1 MRKLIKLFKP
11 FNSKIDN
18 KGKSNGLKN
27 VYVLGTV
34 SLFNDI
40 SSEMIYPLIPS
51 FIKSVLGLGPAF
63 LGILEG
69 IAESTNSI
77 LKLFTGYFSDK
88 IKKRKPFAVGG
99 YTLSNLL
106 RPLIGFSGSWGMLI
120 FLRFSDRVGKG
131 IRTSPRDAMIADFS
145 PPGRRG
151 FAFGFQ
157 RGMDHTGAVL
167 GSITASLLLYF
178 FTVEIK
184 TIFLLSVIPGI
195 IAVLLI
201 IFGVRSTYKRDD
213 ISKNVIGSPKKQ
225 LTTNGVSAGKKE
237 ILKFSDFKKL
247 GKRFNLYLVIL
258 VIFTLGN
265 STDAFLL
272 LRASDLG
279 YQVAVIPLL
288 WAVLHISKAV
298 FCVLGG
304 HLSDKIGR
312 KVMILS
318 GWFVYFLTY
327 VGFAYFDKRYLIY
340 ILFVVYGLYFG
351 LTEGVE
357 RALVADI
364 VPGGSLGTAYGFYN
378 LSLGI
383 ATLPASIIF
392 GFIWEA
398 YSFKAAFLTG
408 ALISMV
414 ASIMLLFLRLGKS
427 NNREPGSTF
436 N

>member
-1 MRKLIKLFKP
+1 MFKYSNLRRERIKK
-11 FNSKIDN
+11 NN
-18 KGKSNGLKN
+18 RLKN
-27 VYVLGTV
+27 VYVLGAV
-34 SLFNDI
+34 SLFNDF

-51 FIKSVLGLGPAF
+51 FVKSVIGLGPAF

-77 LKLFTGYFSDK
+77 LKLFAGYFSDK

-99 YTLSNLL
+99 YAISNLL
-106 RPLIGFSGSWGMLI
+106 RPLIGLTRSWGVLL

-131 IRTSPRDAMIADFS
+131 IRTSPRDAMIADYS
-145 PPGRRG
+145 PTDRRG

-178 FTVEIK
+178 FTIELK

-195 IAVLLI
+195 IAVLLM
-201 IFGVRSTYKRDD
+201 IFGVRSIHKKDGILKNRVEVPEKYLTRD
-213 ISKNVIGSPKKQ
+213 KNTI
-225 LTTNGVSAGKKE
+225 GKKE

-247 GKRFNLYLVIL
+247 GKQFSLYLVVL

-272 LRASDLG
+272 LRASEVG
-279 YQVAVIPLL
+279 FQITVIPLL
-288 WAVLHISKAV
+288 WAILHISKAL
-298 FCVLGG
+298 FCILGG
-304 HLSDKIGR
+304 YISDKIGR

-327 VGFAYFDKRYLIY
+327 LGFAYFNEYYLIY
-340 ILFVVYGLYFG
+340 LLFIIYGLYFG

-357 RALVADI
+357 KALVADI
-364 VPGGSLGTAYGFYN
+364 VPKENIGTAYGFYN

-383 ATLPASIIF
+383 TTLPASVIF
-392 GFIWEA
+392 GLIWKA
-398 YSFKAAFLTG
+398 YSFRAAFLTG
-408 ALISMV
+408 ALISIV
-414 ASIMLLFLRLGKS
+414 SSLMLLFLKFGKKDS
-427 NNREPGSTF
+427 K
-436 N
+436 

>member
-1 MRKLIKLFKP
+1 MFKYSNLRRERIKK
-11 FNSKIDN
+11 NN
-18 KGKSNGLKN
+18 RLKN
-27 VYVLGTV
+27 VYVLGAV
-34 SLFNDI
+34 SLFNDF
-40 SSEMIYPLIPS
+40 SSEMIYPLIPL
-51 FIKSVLGLGPAF
+51 FVKSVLGLGPAF

-69 IAESTNSI
+69 IAESTSSI
-77 LKLFTGYFSDK
+77 LKLFAGYFSDK

-99 YTLSNLL
+99 YAISNLL
-106 RPLIGFSGSWGMLI
+106 RPLIGLTRSWGVLL

-131 IRTSPRDAMIADFS
+131 IRTSPRDAMIADYS
-145 PPGRRG
+145 PIERRG
-151 FAFGFQ
+151 YAFGFQ

-178 FTVEIK
+178 FTIELK

-195 IAVLLI
+195 IAVLLM
-201 IFGVRSTYKRDD
+201 IFGVRNIQKRDKIEVPRKYV
-213 ISKNVIGSPKKQ
+213 ISNK
-225 LTTNGVSAGKKE
+225 TTDGKKE

-247 GKRFNLYLVIL
+247 SKQFSLYLVVL

-272 LRASDLG
+272 LRASEAG
-279 YQVAVIPLL
+279 FQITVIPLL
-288 WAVLHISKAV
+288 WAILHISKAV

-304 HLSDKIGR
+304 YISDKIGR

-327 VGFAYFDKRYLIY
+327 LGFAYFNEYYLIY
-340 ILFVVYGLYFG
+340 LLFIIYGLYFG

-357 RALVADI
+357 KALVADI
-364 VPGGSLGTAYGFYN
+364 VPRGNLGTAYGFYN

-392 GFIWEA
+392 GFIWKA
-398 YSFKAAFLTG
+398 YSFRAAFLTG
-408 ALISMV
+408 AIISIA
-414 ASIMLLFLRLGKS
+414 ASIMLLFLRLGK
-427 NNREPGSTF
+427 F
-436 N
+436 NDKQQVSALN

>member
-1 MRKLIKLFKP
+1 MEKLRKMFKR
-11 FNSKIDN
+11 FSSKRKN
-18 KGKSNGLKN
+18 TQTNNNLKN
-27 VYVLGTV
+27 IYMLGSV
-34 SLFNDI
+34 SLFNDL

-99 YTLSNLL
+99 YALSNLS
-106 RPLIGFSGSWGMLI
+106 RPLIGLARSWGVLL
-120 FLRFSDRVGKG
+120 FLRFSDRMGKG

-145 PPGRRG
+145 PVNRRG

-157 RGMDHTGAVL
+157 RSMDHIGAVL
-167 GSITASLLLYF
+167 GSMTAGLLLYF
-178 FTVEIK
+178 FSVEIK
-184 TIFLLSVIPGI
+184 TIFLISAVPGV
-195 IAVLLI
+195 IAVLLM
-201 IFGVRSTYKRDD
+201 IFGVRSTYRRDNLVKNKAEPLEKYSA
-213 ISKNVIGSPKKQ
+213 SKNS
-225 LTTNGVSAGKKE
+225 TNSRKG

-247 GKRFNLYLVIL
+247 GKRFNLYLIIL

-272 LRASDLG
+272 LRASELG
-279 YQVAVIPLL
+279 YQIAAIPFL
-288 WAVLHISKAV
+288 WAILHISKAV

-312 KVMILS
+312 KIMILS

-327 VGFAYFDKRYLIY
+327 AGFAYFNKHYLIY
-340 ILFVVYGLYFG
+340 ILFIVYGLYFG

-364 VPGGSLGTAYGFYN
+364 VPEGNLGTAYGFYN

-392 GFIWEA
+392 GFIWKA
-398 YSFKAAFLTG
+398 YSFRAAFLTG
-408 ALISMV
+408 ALISIV
-414 ASIMLLFLRLGKS
+414 ASIMLLFLRLGKL
-427 NNREPGSTF
+427 NNKMQDSVL

>member
-1 MRKLIKLFKP
+1 MEKP
-11 FNSKIDN
+11 EKVFRLFNSK
-18 KGKSNGLKN
+18 KN
-27 VYVLGTV
+27 NTRRNNRFKNIYVLGAV
-34 SLFNDI
+34 SLFNDF

-51 FIKSVLGLGPAF
+51 FIKSVLGLGSAF

-99 YTLSNLL
+99 YALSNLL
-106 RPLIGFSGSWGMLI
+106 RPLIGLTGSWGMLL

-145 PPGRRG
+145 PTERRG

-157 RGMDHTGAVL
+157 RGMDHAGAVL
-167 GSITASLLLYF
+167 GSVTASLLLYF
-178 FTVEIK
+178 FTIEIK
-184 TIFLLSVIPGI
+184 TVFLLSVIPGI
-195 IAVLLI
+195 IAVLI
-201 IFGVRSTYKRDD
+201 MIFGVR
-213 ISKNVIGSPKKQ
+213 NVRKKDKMEIPRKYVTPNK
-225 LTTNGVSAGKKE
+225 TTAGKKE

-247 GKRFNLYLVIL
+247 GKRFNLYLAIL

-279 YQVAVIPLL
+279 YQIAAIPLL
-288 WAVLHISKAV
+288 WAILHISKAI

-312 KVMILS
+312 KMMILS

-327 VGFAYFDKRYLIY
+327 VGFAYFNKYYLIY
-340 ILFVVYGLYFG
+340 ILFIVYGLYFG

-364 VPGGSLGTAYGFYN
+364 VPGKNLGTAYGFYN

-383 ATLPASIIF
+383 TALPASIIF
-392 GFIWEA
+392 GFIWKV
-398 YSFKAAFLTG
+398 YSFRAAFLTG
-408 ALISMV
+408 ALISIA
-414 ASIMLLFLRLGKS
+414 ASIMLLFLRLGKG
-427 NNREPGSTF
+427 NNKQDSASD
-436 N
+436 

>member
-1 MRKLIKLFKP
+1 MFKYSNLRRERIKK
-11 FNSKIDN
+11 NN
-18 KGKSNGLKN
+18 RLKN
-27 VYVLGTV
+27 VYVLGAV
-34 SLFNDI
+34 SLFNDF
-40 SSEMIYPLIPS
+40 SSEMIYPLIPL
-51 FIKSVLGLGPAF
+51 FVKSVLGLGPAF

-69 IAESTNSI
+69 IAESTSSI
-77 LKLFTGYFSDK
+77 LKLFAGYFSDK

-99 YTLSNLL
+99 YAISNLL
-106 RPLIGFSGSWGMLI
+106 RPLIGLTRSWGVLL

-131 IRTSPRDAMIADFS
+131 IRTSPRDAMIADYS
-145 PPGRRG
+145 PIERRG

-178 FTVEIK
+178 FTIELK

-195 IAVLLI
+195 IAVLLM
-201 IFGVRSTYKRDD
+201 IFGVRNIQKRDKIEVPRKYV
-213 ISKNVIGSPKKQ
+213 ISNK
-225 LTTNGVSAGKKE
+225 TTNGKKE

-247 GKRFNLYLVIL
+247 GKRFSLYLVVL

-272 LRASDLG
+272 LRASEAG
-279 YQVAVIPLL
+279 FQITVIPLL
-288 WAVLHISKAV
+288 WAILHISKAV

-304 HLSDKIGR
+304 YISDKIGR

-327 VGFAYFDKRYLIY
+327 LGFAYFNEYYLIY
-340 ILFVVYGLYFG
+340 LLFIIYGLYFG

-357 RALVADI
+357 KALVADI
-364 VPGGSLGTAYGFYN
+364 VPRGNLGTAYGFYN

-392 GFIWEA
+392 GFIWKA
-398 YSFKAAFLTG
+398 YSFRAAFLTG
-408 ALISMV
+408 AIISIA
-414 ASIMLLFLRLGKS
+414 ASIMLLFLRLGK
-427 NNREPGSTF
+427 F
-436 N
+436 NDKQQVSALN

>member
-1 MRKLIKLFKP
+1 MFKYSNLRRERIK
-11 FNSKIDN
+11 
-18 KGKSNGLKN
+18 KSNRLKN
-27 VYVLGTV
+27 VYILGAV
-34 SLFNDI
+34 SLFNDF

-51 FIKSVLGLGPAF
+51 FVKSVLGLGPAF

-77 LKLFTGYFSDK
+77 LKLFAGYFSDK

-99 YTLSNLL
+99 YAISNLL
-106 RPLIGFSGSWGMLI
+106 RPLIGLTRSWGVLL

-131 IRTSPRDAMIADFS
+131 IRTSPRDAMIADYS
-145 PPGRRG
+145 PTDRRG

-178 FTVEIK
+178 FTIELK

-195 IAVLLI
+195 IAVLLM
-201 IFGVRSTYKRDD
+201 IFGVRSIHKKDGILKNRVEVPEKYLTRD
-213 ISKNVIGSPKKQ
+213 KNTI
-225 LTTNGVSAGKKE
+225 GKKE

-247 GKRFNLYLVIL
+247 GKQFSLYLVVL

-272 LRASDLG
+272 LRASEVG
-279 YQVAVIPLL
+279 FQITVIPLL
-288 WAVLHISKAV
+288 WAILHISKAL
-298 FCVLGG
+298 FCILGG
-304 HLSDKIGR
+304 YISDKIGR

-327 VGFAYFDKRYLIY
+327 LGFAYFNKYYLIY
-340 ILFVVYGLYFG
+340 LLFIIYGLYFG

-357 RALVADI
+357 KALVADI
-364 VPGGSLGTAYGFYN
+364 VPKENIGTAFGFYN

-392 GFIWEA
+392 GFIWKA
-398 YSFKAAFLTG
+398 YSFRAAFLTG
-408 ALISMV
+408 ALISIV
-414 ASIMLLFLRLGKS
+414 SSLMLLFLKFGKKDS
-427 NNREPGSTF
+427 K
-436 N
+436 

>member
-1 MRKLIKLFKP
+1 MFKYSNLRRERIKK
-11 FNSKIDN
+11 NN
-18 KGKSNGLKN
+18 RLKN
-27 VYVLGTV
+27 VYVLGAV
-34 SLFNDI
+34 SLFNDF

-51 FIKSVLGLGPAF
+51 FVKSVLGLGPAF

-69 IAESTNSI
+69 IAESTSSI
-77 LKLFTGYFSDK
+77 LKLFAGYFSDK

-99 YTLSNLL
+99 YAISNLL
-106 RPLIGFSGSWGMLI
+106 RPLIGLTRSWGVLI

-131 IRTSPRDAMIADFS
+131 IRTSPRDAMIADYS
-145 PPGRRG
+145 PIDRRG
-151 FAFGFQ
+151 FAFGLQ

-178 FTVEIK
+178 FTIELK

-195 IAVLLI
+195 IAVLLM
-201 IFGVRSTYKRDD
+201 IFGVRSTYGRDN
-213 ISKNVIGSPKKQ
+213 ILKNGIESPKKQ
-225 LTTNGVSAGKKE
+225 LTKNKAAAGKKE

-272 LRASDLG
+272 LRASEVG
-279 YQVAVIPLL
+279 YQIAAIPLL
-288 WAVLHISKAV
+288 WAILHISKAV

-304 HLSDKIGR
+304 HISDKIGR

-327 VGFAYFDKRYLIY
+327 LGFAYFDKHYLIY
-340 ILFVVYGLYFG
+340 ILFIIYGLYFG

-357 RALVADI
+357 KALVADI
-364 VPGGSLGTAYGFYN
+364 VPGGNLGTAYGFYN

-383 ATLPASIIF
+383 TTLPASIIF
-392 GFIWEA
+392 GLIWKA
-398 YSFKAAFLTG
+398 YSFRAAFLTG
-408 ALISMV
+408 ALISV
-414 ASIMLLFLRLGKS
+414 AASIMLLFLRMGKF
-427 NNREPGSTF
+427 NNKQQVSAL

>member
-1 MRKLIKLFKP
+1 VFKP
-11 FNSKIDN
+11 FNSKRDN
-18 KGKSNGLKN
+18 TSKNNRLKN
-27 VYVLGTV
+27 VYVLGAV
-34 SLFNDI
+34 SLFNDF

-77 LKLFTGYFSDK
+77 LKLFAGYFSDK
-88 IKKRKPFAVGG
+88 IKKRKPFVVGG
-99 YTLSNLL
+99 YALSNLL
-106 RPLIGFSGSWGMLI
+106 RPLIGLTRSWGVLL

-145 PPGRRG
+145 PAGRRG

-184 TIFLLSVIPGI
+184 TIFLLSAIPGF

-201 IFGVRSTYKRDD
+201 IFGVKSTYGRGN
-213 ISKNVIGSPKKQ
+213 ISKNGAGYPERCITKNKD
-225 LTTNGVSAGKKE
+225 TKGKKE
-237 ILKFSDFKKL
+237 ILRFSDFKKL
-247 GKRFNLYLVIL
+247 GKRFNLYLIIL

-272 LRASDLG
+272 LRASELG
-279 YQVAVIPLL
+279 YQIAAIPLL
-288 WAVLHISKAV
+288 WAILHISKAV

-312 KVMILS
+312 KIMILS

-327 VGFAYFDKRYLIY
+327 LGFAYFDKHYLIY
-340 ILFVVYGLYFG
+340 ILFVIYGLYFG

-364 VPGGSLGTAYGFYN
+364 VPGGNLGTAYGFYN

-392 GFIWEA
+392 GFIWKA
-398 YSFKAAFLTG
+398 YSFRAAFLTG
-408 ALISMV
+408 ALISII
-414 ASIMLLFLRLGKS
+414 ASIMLLFLRLGK
-427 NNREPGSTF
+427 F
-436 N
+436 NDRKQDSALN

>member
-1 MRKLIKLFKP
+1 MFKYSNLRRERIKK
-11 FNSKIDN
+11 NN
-18 KGKSNGLKN
+18 RLKN
-27 VYVLGTV
+27 VYVLGAV
-34 SLFNDI
+34 SLFNDF
-40 SSEMIYPLIPS
+40 SSEMIYPLIPL
-51 FIKSVLGLGPAF
+51 FVKSVLGLGPAF
-63 LGILEG
+63 LGVLEG

-77 LKLFTGYFSDK
+77 LKLFAGYFSDK

-99 YTLSNLL
+99 YAISNLL
-106 RPLIGFSGSWGMLI
+106 RPLIGLTRSWGVLL

-131 IRTSPRDAMIADFS
+131 IRTSPRDAMIADYS
-145 PPGRRG
+145 PTERRG

-178 FTVEIK
+178 FTIELK

-195 IAVLLI
+195 IAVLLM
-201 IFGVRSTYKRDD
+201 IFGVRSIHKKDGILKNGAEVPEKYLTRD
-213 ISKNVIGSPKKQ
+213 KNTI
-225 LTTNGVSAGKKE
+225 GKKE

-247 GKRFNLYLVIL
+247 GKQFSLYLVVL

-272 LRASDLG
+272 LRASEVG
-279 YQVAVIPLL
+279 FRITVIPLL
-288 WAVLHISKAV
+288 WAILHISKAL
-298 FCVLGG
+298 FCILGG
-304 HLSDKIGR
+304 YISDKIGR

-327 VGFAYFDKRYLIY
+327 LGFAYFNEYYLIY
-340 ILFVVYGLYFG
+340 LLFIIYGLYFG

-357 RALVADI
+357 KALVVDI
-364 VPGGSLGTAYGFYN
+364 VPKENIGTAFGFYN

-392 GFIWEA
+392 GFIWKT
-398 YSFKAAFLTG
+398 YSFRAAFLTG
-408 ALISMV
+408 ALISIIS
-414 ASIMLLFLRLGKS
+414 AIMLVFLKLGKKQ
-427 NNREPGSTF
+427 
-436 N
+436 

>member
-1 MRKLIKLFKP
+1 MFKYSNLRRERIKK
-11 FNSKIDN
+11 NN
-18 KGKSNGLKN
+18 RLKN
-27 VYVLGTV
+27 VYVLGAV
-34 SLFNDI
+34 SLFNDF
-40 SSEMIYPLIPS
+40 SSEMIYPLIPL
-51 FIKSVLGLGPAF
+51 FVKSVLGLGPAF

-69 IAESTNSI
+69 IAESTSSI
-77 LKLFTGYFSDK
+77 LKLFAGYFSDK

-99 YTLSNLL
+99 YAISNLL
-106 RPLIGFSGSWGMLI
+106 RPLIGLTRSWGALL

-131 IRTSPRDAMIADFS
+131 IRTSPRDAMIADYS
-145 PPGRRG
+145 PIERRG

-178 FTVEIK
+178 FTIELK

-195 IAVLLI
+195 IAVLLM
-201 IFGVRSTYKRDD
+201 IFGVRNIQKRDKIEVPRKYV
-213 ISKNVIGSPKKQ
+213 ISNK
-225 LTTNGVSAGKKE
+225 TTDGKKE

-247 GKRFNLYLVIL
+247 GKQFSLYLVVL

-272 LRASDLG
+272 LRASELG
-279 YQVAVIPLL
+279 FQITVIPLL
-288 WAVLHISKAV
+288 WAILHISKAV

-304 HLSDKIGR
+304 YISDKIGR
-312 KVMILS
+312 KAMILS

-327 VGFAYFDKRYLIY
+327 LGFAYFNEHYLIY
-340 ILFVVYGLYFG
+340 LLFIIYGLYFG

-357 RALVADI
+357 KALVADI
-364 VPGGSLGTAYGFYN
+364 VPKENIGTAFGFYN

-392 GFIWEA
+392 GFIWKA
-398 YSFKAAFLTG
+398 YSFRAAFLTG
-408 ALISMV
+408 AIISIA
-414 ASIMLLFLRLGKS
+414 ASIMLLFLRLGK
-427 NNREPGSTF
+427 F
-436 N
+436 NDKQQVSALN